1 MSSTQISLLHRNI
14 VLCSEKQKSA
24 QGSVYFGK
32 MSGEYHSEIVL
43 KVYNGQDLRSFMKEI
58 TFFKDFILAKTTAYN
73 QGTGRQL
80 IGFPRLISSMQG
92 LN

>member
-1 MSSTQISLLHRNI
+1 
-14 VLCSEKQKSA
+14 
-24 QGSVYFGK
+24 
-32 MSGEYHSEIVL
+32 
-43 KVYNGQDLRSFMKEI
+43 VYNGQDLRSFMKEI